1 MSGKIDPV
9 VEMLLQQ
16 AAKILME
23 GLGEDADIVVIT
35 VVKGSHVGSVACVD
49 VADDE
54 REFIAHAALQ
64 EYYIR
69 IGRKVSDAVG

>member
-1 MSGKIDPV
+1 MSDNIDPG
-9 VEMLLQQ
+9 VEILLQG

-35 VVKGSHVGSVACVD
+35 VVKDGKVGSVACVD

-69 IGRKVSDAVG
+69 VGKKVADAVG